1 MTMTDQDDNTKPLD
15 EVSEEVAKELKKTF
29 DLNKNVFSYKVVV
42 KPFDSI
48 DGIGVQGGLTPP
60 VKAKDPDWG
69 GYIPES
75 TTPEEQ
81 DD

>member
-1 MTMTDQDDNTKPLD
+1 MIDQGDNAKPLD
-15 EVSEEVAKELKKTF
+15 EVSEEIAKELKKTF
-29 DLNKNVFSYKVVV
+29 DPTKMILSYNGVLVGS
-42 KPFDSI
+42 FDSI

-69 GYIPES
+69 GYVPES